1 MLTHVHVHIERMH
14 SNEREVKEILNMDS
28 KEERERK
35 LIKLGN
41 LGDHLHNI
49 NVREML
55 CPIKLQDLM
64 TY

>member
-1 MLTHVHVHIERMH
+1 MLTHVHMHIEQIH
-14 SNEREVKEILNMDS
+14 SNEREVKEILNMVS

-49 NVREML
+49 NVREF
-55 CPIKLQDLM
+55 
-64 TY
+64 